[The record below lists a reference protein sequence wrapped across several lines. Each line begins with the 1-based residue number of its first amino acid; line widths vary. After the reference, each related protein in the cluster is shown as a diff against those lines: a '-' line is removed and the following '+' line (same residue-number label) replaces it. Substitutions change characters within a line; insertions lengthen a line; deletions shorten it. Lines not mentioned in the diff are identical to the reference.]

1 MVARTHII
9 DTESCCSQKKLCVCK
24 VPMLSGALDIGSSYI
39 LDYAWFS
46 QALLGDCDGS
56 VTAHAPASDA
66 RTSSVGR
73 GIRSQ
78 RGTLET
84 FTQAGIGAKWEETP
98 GRLIPQ
104 LEQVEK
110 WYVG

>member
-39 LDYAWFS
+39 LDCAWFS

-66 RTSSVGR
+66 RTSSAGR
-73 GIRSQ
+73 ASLLSEVRSRPSPSQ
-78 RGTLET
+78 VRNGRRLRVEGFPNSSKWRSGT
-84 FTQAGIGAKWEETP
+84 
-98 GRLIPQ
+98 
-104 LEQVEK
+104 
-110 WYVG
+110 